1 MQKISEKGSV
11 ISLDSFIYSLNA
23 TVPVFAVMILGYFL
37 KQWNIIDEHFAQV
50 SNKFVF
56 KICLPC
62 MVFQDLAS
70 TDIRH
75 HFDLNYIGFCFFA
88 TLISILAIWIL
99 ARRLI
104 PDPHMTG
111 AFVQGAYRSSAAI
124 LGIAFIQ
131 NIYGTSGMAPLM
143 IIGSVPLYNIFAVVI
158 LTLENNDSTNGLSA
172 SNAPGTI
179 THVPKTGQFKT
190 ACIGV
195 AKNPIIIGIVLGLLA
210 SYFNLD
216 FPNMIDKSIHNLA
229 VLASPLALIAIGA
242 TFEGRK
248 AFAKIKPTIIA
259 SSLKLVVLAAIF
271 LPLAVWLGFRDQK
284 LVAII
289 IMLASPCTPTS
300 YIMAKNMNGDDVLA
314 ASIVVT
320 TTLFSSITLTG
331 WIFIMR
337 CLELIQ

>member
-1 MQKISEKGSV
+1 MKMPIETQRIFKKENV
-11 ISLDSFIYSLNA
+11 ITLDSFIYSLNA

-62 MVFQDLAS
+62 MVFQDLAD

-75 HFDLNYIGFCFFA
+75 NFDLNYIGFCFFA
-88 TLISILAIWIL
+88 TLVSILAIWIL
-99 ARRLI
+99 TKRLM

-158 LTLENNDSTNGLSA
+158 LTLESGNSTNDSSVSA
-172 SNAPGTI
+172 DHN
-179 THVPKTGQFKT
+179 TGQIKS

-216 FPNMIDKSIHNLA
+216 FPKMVDKSIHNLA
-229 VLASPLALIAIGA
+229 VLASPLALLAIGA

-248 AFAKIKPTIIA
+248 AFAKIKPTVIA
-259 SSLKLVVLAAIF
+259 SCLKLVVLAAVF
-271 LPLAVWLGFRDQK
+271 LPLAVCLGFRDQK

-314 ASIVVT
+314 ASIVVS

>member
-1 MQKISEKGSV
+1 M
-11 ISLDSFIYSLNA
+11 DSFIYSLNA

-37 KQWNIIDEHFAQV
+37 KQWNIIDDHFAQV

-62 MVFQDLAS
+62 MVFQDLAD

-75 HFDLNYIGFCFFA
+75 HFDLNYVGFCFFA
-88 TLISILAIWIL
+88 TLVSILAIWIL
-99 ARRLI
+99 TKRLM

-124 LGIAFIQ
+124 LGVAFIQ

-143 IIGSVPLYNIFAVVI
+143 MIGSVPLYNIFAVVI
-158 LTLENNDSTNGLSA
+158 LTLESSHSINESAAHSSQSSTA
-172 SNAPGTI
+172 
-179 THVPKTGQFKT
+179 KTARKDQIKS

-195 AKNPIIIGIVLGLLA
+195 AKNPIIIGIVLGLAA
-210 SYFNLD
+210 SYLNLD
-216 FPNMIDKSIHNLA
+216 FPNMVDKSIHNLA

-248 AFAKIKPTIIA
+248 AFAKLKPTIVA
-259 SSLKLVVLAAIF
+259 SCLKLVVLAGIF
-271 LPLAVWLGFRDQK
+271 LPVTIWLGFRDQK
-284 LVAII
+284 LIAIL

-300 YIMAKNMNGDDVLA
+300 YIMAKNMDGDDVLA

-320 TTLFSSITLTG
+320 TTLFSSITLTA
-331 WIFIMR
+331 WIFLMR